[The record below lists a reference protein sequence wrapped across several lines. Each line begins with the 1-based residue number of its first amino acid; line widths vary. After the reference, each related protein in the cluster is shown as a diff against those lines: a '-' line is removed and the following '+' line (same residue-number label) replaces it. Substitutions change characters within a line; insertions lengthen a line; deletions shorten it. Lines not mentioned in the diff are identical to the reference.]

1 MPLKKLV
8 QKAVEDK
15 TKTYSKESSFE
26 LYSLEGLGDLESP
39 PPKVSSHV
47 MQTLNVSSR
56 NLKGYKNEHTM
67 STRLCEG
74 LKVAQDE
81 TLHVSLG
88 NITFHKGPRKVKARS
103 TQDTNNNTDDIK
115 KRKVASYSM

>member
-1 MPLKKLV
+1 
-8 QKAVEDK
+8 
-15 TKTYSKESSFE
+15 
-26 LYSLEGLGDLESP
+26 
-39 PPKVSSHV
+39 
-47 MQTLNVSSR
+47 MQILNVSSR

-88 NITFHKGPRKVKARS
+88 NITFHKGPREIKARS